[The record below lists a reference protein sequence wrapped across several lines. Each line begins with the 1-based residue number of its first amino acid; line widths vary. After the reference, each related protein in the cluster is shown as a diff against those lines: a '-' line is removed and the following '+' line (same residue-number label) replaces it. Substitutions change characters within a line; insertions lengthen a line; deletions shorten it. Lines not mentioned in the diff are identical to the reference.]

1 MTRHQQ
7 VSGFIGSLIITGI
20 LSSCANPKTEESNS
34 STPIAASKE
43 ADSRVIQAQADA
55 DTLKGSPKA
64 NAMGTIGNVGIAIN
78 YYSPAV
84 RGRVIWG
91 GLVPFDNVW
100 VTGAHRATSIDF
112 DKEVVIAGVAIASGK
127 YALFTIPGK
136 EEWTIIINKNW
147 EQHLADDY
155 DQKQDIARVKV
166 KPEIEEV
173 NQERLRYVIESESDN
188 AGEINIYWEKLEISL
203 PVTTASKN

>member
-1 MTRHQQ
+1 M
-7 VSGFIGSLIITGI
+7 
-20 LSSCANPKTEESNS
+20 
-34 STPIAASKE
+34 
-43 ADSRVIQAQADA
+43 
-55 DTLKGSPKA
+55 
-64 NAMGTIGNVGIAIN
+64 
-78 YYSPAV
+78 
-84 RGRVIWG
+84 
-91 GLVPFDNVW
+91 
-100 VTGAHRATSIDF
+100 
-112 DKEVVIAGVAIASGK
+112 IAGVAIPSGK

-155 DQKQDIARVKV
+155 DQKQDVVRVKV

>member
-1 MTRHQQ
+1 
-7 VSGFIGSLIITGI
+7 
-20 LSSCANPKTEESNS
+20 
-34 STPIAASKE
+34 
-43 ADSRVIQAQADA
+43 
-55 DTLKGSPKA
+55 
-64 NAMGTIGNVGIAIN
+64 MGTIGTVGIAIN

-112 DKEVVIAGVAIASGK
+112 DKEVVIAGVAIPSGK

-155 DQKQDIARVKV
+155 DQKQDVVRVKV